1 MDDHSSDLILPQEH
15 VQDDPAIAHWSIL
28 DTWLGIV
35 MFVVLIFLTLYS
47 VTFFPSVA
55 RSPFFMIGFE
65 ALLLVPIAV
74 IFLWRKISWKELG
87 FRKFNWSEIALGC
100 GVLLIVYV
108 LIFIHNLILAAL
120 GVVTQADTIF
130 EAFDSLDS
138 PVWFFFVG
146 VVMAPLMEETFFRGF
161 LFKGFRQKYGWK
173 AGLIVSSFIFGLSHL
188 QLAALFPTF
197 LLGCVLAYVYHRTNS
212 LFPGMI
218 LHFII
223 NAWGLC
229 AAFSLYK
236 LNGS

>member
-1 MDDHSSDLILPQEH
+1 M
-15 VQDDPAIAHWSIL
+15 
-28 DTWLGIV
+28 
-35 MFVVLIFLTLYS
+35 
-47 VTFFPSVA
+47 
-55 RSPFFMIGFE
+55 
-65 ALLLVPIAV
+65 
-74 IFLWRKISWKELG
+74 
-87 FRKFNWSEIALGC
+87 
-100 GVLLIVYV
+100 
-108 LIFIHNLILAAL
+108 ILAAL

>member
-161 LFKGFRQKYGWK
+161 LCGRRH
-173 AGLIVSSFIFGLSHL
+173 ANPSSPRFESGNAKCG
-188 QLAALFPTF
+188 Q
-197 LLGCVLAYVYHRTNS
+197 S
-212 LFPGMI
+212 L
-218 LHFII
+218 
-223 NAWGLC
+223 
-229 AAFSLYK
+229 
-236 LNGS
+236 